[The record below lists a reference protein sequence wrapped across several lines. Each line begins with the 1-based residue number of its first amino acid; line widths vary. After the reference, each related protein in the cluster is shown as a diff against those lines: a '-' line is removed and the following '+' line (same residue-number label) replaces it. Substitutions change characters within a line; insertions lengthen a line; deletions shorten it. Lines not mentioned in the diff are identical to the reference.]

1 MVSATVT
8 IVTDS
13 SALDAAMRDLKL
25 ELDRLEPLPEFVRDM
40 ILGLL
45 AHARDEITVEHDAA
59 ASSANKLVV
68 RLGVRAGGRFEFCVS
83 ALRAFRPDVV

>member
-1 MVSATVT
+1 MSAAVK

-25 ELDRLEPLPEFVRDM
+25 ELDRLDPLPEFVRDM
-40 ILGLL
+40 LLGLV
-45 AHARDEITVEHDAA
+45 AHLREEITVEHDAS
-59 ASSANKLVV
+59 ASGANKLVV

-83 ALRAFRPDVV
+83 ALRAFRPKVV